1 MVIKPK
7 NTVIAY
13 RCPEC
18 ASAIMSVVGVFAL
31 SGDLI
36 KLKCDCGGSE
46 LTISYTGDGKIRLSV
61 PCFICGTPHHFL
73 LSEAVFF
80 GRELFTLSCPYSG
93 MDICFI
99 GEKDQV
105 TAALSAS
112 EEELAEMMDLE
123 GFQRD
128 HEEDGQPPYEELG
141 AIIVVLKELLMDGRL
156 RCRCVT
162 RSKISDCEEGE
173 VSISEDSPEDICFG
187 DYKLKCEDG
196 SFVLVCKTCGAK
208 YRIPTD
214 SLGLGAFYD
223 ADMIC
228 LK

>member
-46 LTISYTGDGKIRLSV
+46 LSITYTNDGKIRLSV
-61 PCFICGTPHHFL
+61 PCFICGTPHHYL

-80 GRELFTLSCPYSG
+80 GRELFALSCPYSG
-93 MDICFI
+93 MDVCFI
-99 GEKDQV
+99 GEKEQV
-105 TAALSAS
+105 TAALSSS
-112 EEELAEMMDLE
+112 EEELAEMLDLE
-123 GFQRD
+123 NFQRD
-128 HEEDGQPPYEELG
+128 HEEEQPPYEELG
-141 AIIVVLKELLMDGRL
+141 SIIVVLKELLMDGL
-156 RCRCVT
+156 IRCRCT
-162 RSKISDCEEGE
+162 ARCEITEPEEGE
-173 VSISEDSPEDICFG
+173 VSISEDSPDNICFG

-196 SFVLVCKTCGAK
+196 SFVLICKSCGAK
-208 YRIPTD
+208 YKIPSD
-214 SLGLGAFYD
+214 SLGLQSFYD
-223 ADMIC
+223 ADILY